1 MAVISSIEE
10 KVFSEIFRKMKDG
23 MPIPKTF
30 IAENIVQP
38 SRTTDCQ
45 FAENT
50 GSLAMPNRP
59 CKGNK
64 IICHHVDNDGMVT
77 YAKLCNHAN
86 CKFYKK
92 VDN

>member
-1 MAVISSIEE
+1 MTYSNVTPES
-10 KVFSEIFRKMKDG
+10 FSEIFRKMKEG
-23 MPIPKTF
+23 TPIPKTF
-30 IAENIVQP
+30 IQE
-38 SRTTDCQ
+38 RTVKTGKRTDCQ
-45 FAENT
+45 FAEDT

-64 IICHHVDNDGMVT
+64 IICHHPDNDGMIT

>member
-1 MAVISSIEE
+1 MKYSNTTPES
-10 KVFSEIFRKMKDG
+10 FSEIFRKMKSG

-30 IAENIVQP
+30 IQERTVKTGK
-38 SRTTDCQ
+38 TTDCQ
-45 FAENT
+45 FAKDT
-50 GSLAMPNRP
+50 GSIAMPNRP

-64 IICHHVDNDGMVT
+64 IICHHANNNGMVT